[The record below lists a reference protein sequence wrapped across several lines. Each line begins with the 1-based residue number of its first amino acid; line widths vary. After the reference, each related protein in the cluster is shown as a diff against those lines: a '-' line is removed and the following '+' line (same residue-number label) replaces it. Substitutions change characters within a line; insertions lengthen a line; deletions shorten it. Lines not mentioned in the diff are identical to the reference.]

1 MFLAYPDRNLILTGY
16 TGAQQLTVGQQIA
29 ERLHLRYVNV
39 DSLLESR
46 AGLDLDEIR
55 LRYGETRLKML
66 EMEAMQEVQLYRGAL
81 IRMSG
86 QTLLRTEYTK
96 RLQQTGLIVCM
107 VVTLDAVLR
116 RLHLSMGGRYHNPQE
131 RALAIGHL
139 KREWAIRKLEGVCEL
154 DLTDQNEAQMV
165 ERVCA
170 FWEAMSGGTAVDLT
184 NGTRKAPRLV

>member
-96 RLQQTGLIVCM
+96 RLQETGLIVCM

-154 DLTDQNEAQMV
+154 DLTDQNESQMV

-170 FWEAMSGGTAVDLT
+170 LWEAMSGGTAVDLT
-184 NGTRKAPRLV
+184 NGIPKAPRLV

>member
-1 MFLAYPDRNLILTGY
+1 
-16 TGAQQLTVGQQIA
+16 
-29 ERLHLRYVNV
+29 
-39 DSLLESR
+39 
-46 AGLDLDEIR
+46 
-55 LRYGETRLKML
+55 
-66 EMEAMQEVQLYRGAL
+66 
-81 IRMSG
+81 MSG
-86 QTLLRTEYTK
+86 QTLLRTKYTK
-96 RLQQTGLIVCM
+96 RWQQTGLIVCM

-170 FWEAMSGGTAVDLT
+170 LWEAMSGGTAVDLT
-184 NGTRKAPRLV
+184 NGIPKAPRLV

>member
-154 DLTDQNEAQMV
+154 DLTDQNESQMV

-170 FWEAMSGGTAVDLT
+170 LWEAMSGGTAVDLT
-184 NGTRKAPRLV
+184 NGIPKAPRLV

>member
-66 EMEAMQEVQLYRGAL
+66 EMEAMQEVQLYRG
-81 IRMSG
+81 
-86 QTLLRTEYTK
+86 
-96 RLQQTGLIVCM
+96 
-107 VVTLDAVLR
+107 
-116 RLHLSMGGRYHNPQE
+116 GRSS
-131 RALAIGHL
+131 
-139 KREWAIRKLEGVCEL
+139 V
-154 DLTDQNEAQMV
+154 
-165 ERVCA
+165 
-170 FWEAMSGGTAVDLT
+170 
-184 NGTRKAPRLV
+184 

>member
-96 RLQQTGLIVCM
+96 RLQGTGLIVCM

-170 FWEAMSGGTAVDLT
+170 LWEAMSGGTAVDLT
-184 NGTRKAPRLV
+184 NGIPKAPRLV

>member
-170 FWEAMSGGTAVDLT
+170 LWEAMSGGTAVDLT
-184 NGTRKAPRLV
+184 NGIPKAPRLV